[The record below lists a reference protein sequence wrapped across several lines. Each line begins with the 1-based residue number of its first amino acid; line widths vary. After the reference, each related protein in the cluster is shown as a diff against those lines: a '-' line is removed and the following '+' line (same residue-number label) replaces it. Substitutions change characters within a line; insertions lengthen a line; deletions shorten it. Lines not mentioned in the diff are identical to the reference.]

1 MYVVKCEM
9 LIQDGRTETGSC
21 RMFSKKLNVYVI
33 KSEML
38 IQDGD
43 RQL

>member
-1 MYVVKCEM
+1 M
-9 LIQDGRTETGSC
+9 ETGSR

-43 RQL
+43 RQFTVVECFLKGETCTL